1 MRSSGG
7 LETAVALKL
16 LRSDLDHAD
25 EALHRLRD
33 EARVLGHLDHP
44 AIVRAFDIVELSD
57 AEGPVRFTIG
67 TKEPSLLEI
76 EHTGRDVCVH
86 FWLTSTSEAHVNCQP
101 ASDDTDGPVT
111 TFQDGITVSVSVSS
125 QPLPAGTEEGGIL
138 TYARKDCPPPS
149 ELVFNE
155 YGSTSFIGSVL
166 DWVGGRRAHSFRQFP
181 AKGSIVVAECLE
193 RGVEPGQI
201 GGGFEE
207 PAEVV
212 HEGI

>member
-1 MRSSGG
+1 MFSFTQKATAIALAASLTSVAHAGALDDIHVSTQISNG
-7 LETAVALKL
+7 LAPAL
-16 LRSDLDHAD
+16 
-25 EALHRLRD
+25 
-33 EARVLGHLDHP
+33 
-44 AIVRAFDIVELSD
+44 AFDIVELSD